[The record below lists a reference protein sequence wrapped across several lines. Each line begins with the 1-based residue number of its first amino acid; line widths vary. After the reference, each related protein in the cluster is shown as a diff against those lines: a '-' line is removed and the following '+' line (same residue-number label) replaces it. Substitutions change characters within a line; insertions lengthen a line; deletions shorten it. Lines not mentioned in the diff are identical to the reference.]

1 MNLTVAEWNIIYW
14 KFIIWDWLLA
24 HMNEIENVELFGHEK
39 LTTSGIFWL
48 AVDVSAGYSSSWSWF
63 ISTRKSLTWIHILW
77 NSCWDMWHGCFN
89 MFALRSQLLSQP
101 WWFCWRLCYTIGQW
115 SFRRLTWLDSCRKKR
130 ICAAICFVL
139 KMVVKSTI
147 SSSTFLHH
155 DVGMRPWWMNAYFV
169 FLTNSYICLYIW
181 CVAKIQGKNFSTIH
195 INLIQFQ
202 SRCGGVRLF
211 FSKDCIKTQRC
222 EWHPFTARGEYFRF
236 LDMLVK
242 KFTNPNVISKWS
254 FLSFH
259 WICQV
264 DADHNLSPVNQNWD
278 PGFSGPVDFWVR
290 QIMEGSMA
298 NNGSLSRCGFLN
310 VCTVWMC
317 CWESHFWRVL
327 SHELNSLPMS
337 WKASPWVE
345 KPPHELNSLP
355 WVEFAHRWQVTICR
369 R

>member
-1 MNLTVAEWNIIYW
+1 M
-14 KFIIWDWLLA
+14 
-24 HMNEIENVELFGHEK
+24 K
-39 LTTSGIFWL
+39 LRMWSCLGMKNWQRQGSSDLRLMYQQDIH
-48 AVDVSAGYSSSWSWF
+48 SSWSWF
-63 ISTRKSLTWIHILW
+63 ISTRKNLTWIHILW

-181 CVAKIQGKNFSTIH
+181 CVAKIQGKSFSTIH

-222 EWHPFTARGEYFRF
+222 EWHPFTARGEYFRL

-242 KFTNPNVISKWS
+242 NLPIQMLFQNEAFWVFTEFARSMPTITYH
-254 FLSFH
+254 LSTKIGIQAF
-259 WICQV
+259 QV
-264 DADHNLSPVNQNWD
+264 RSIFGSGKSWRVPWLTMD
-278 PGFSGPVDFWVR
+278 PCRGAGFSTYVLFGCVAENLIF
-290 QIMEGSMA
+290 EGFS
-298 NNGSLSRCGFLN
+298 
-310 VCTVWMC
+310 
-317 CWESHFWRVL
+317 
-327 SHELNSLPMS
+327 PMS
-337 WKASPWVE
+337 WTASPWVE
-345 KPPHELNSLP
+345 KPPHELKSLP
-355 WVEFAHRWQVTICR
+355 MSWTASHELNLLIVGRSQSAGAKEVR
-369 R
+369 RNSSSFFCTVYEMR